1 MRSKI
6 VLSGEESGELE
17 RRINASTVA
26 VRDRQRAEIVVLS
39 AAGISQHQIA
49 ARVGVSRVTVN
60 LWCQRFLANR
70 LAGLEDATG
79 RGRKPSVPLE
89 AVRVVLD
96 KAVTPPATLGRW
108 SCRTMA
114 LMAGVSKAT
123 VQRLWAANDI
133 KPHLTRTFKLSK
145 DKQFEKK
152 FWDVIGLY
160 LNPPEKALIL
170 CCDEKSQCQALE
182 RTQPGLPLGVGHIKT
197 KTHDYFRHGT
207 LTLFAAL
214 NYLDGKLIT
223 RIAKRHRHQEWL
235 AFLKTIEQ
243 ETPSALDLHLIAD
256 NYATHKHAE
265 VKRWLA
271 KHPRFHMHFTPT
283 SSSWLNLVERFFRDL
298 TDFITA
304 RSFASVGELSDAI
317 IAFLAER
324 NKNAK
329 RYLWHAKG
337 EDILR
342 KIAAAK
348 AKPGTLTFASAGIGS
363 TSHMAGERFRL
374 ATGIDVRHKNLAQ

>member
-1 MRSKI
+1 MVSLDMLRAEQLGEAVTRSKI
-6 VLSGEESGELE
+6 VLSGEERGELE
-17 RRINASTVA
+17 RRINATTVA

-39 AAGISQHQIA
+39 AAGMSQHQIA

-70 LAGLEDATG
+70 LAGLEDAAG

-96 KAVTPPATLGRW
+96 KVVTPPATLGRW

-114 LMAGVSKAT
+114 RRAGVSKAT

-235 AFLKTIEQ
+235 AFLKTIDH
-243 ETPSALDLHLIAD
+243 ETPSTLDIHLIAD

-304 RSFASVGELSDAI
+304 QSFASVGKLSDAI

-329 RYLWHAKG
+329 RYVWHAKG
-337 EDILR
+337 EDMLR
-342 KIAAAK
+342 KIKAARQAMVRNE
-348 AKPGTLTFASAGIGS
+348 ASAC
-363 TSHMAGERFRL
+363 
-374 ATGIDVRHKNLAQ
+374 

>member
-1 MRSKI
+1 MVSLDMLRAEQLGEAVTRSKI
-6 VLSGEESGELE
+6 VLSGEERGELE
-17 RRINASTVA
+17 RRINATTVA
-26 VRDRQRAEIVVLS
+26 VRDRQRAQIVVLS
-39 AAGISQHQIA
+39 AAGMSQHQIA

-70 LAGLEDATG
+70 LAGLEDAAG

-96 KAVTPPATLGRW
+96 KVVTPPATLGRW

-114 LMAGVSKAT
+114 RRAGVSKAT

-235 AFLKTIEQ
+235 AFLKTIDH
-243 ETPSALDLHLIAD
+243 ETPSTLDIHLIAD

-304 RSFASVGELSDAI
+304 QSFASVGKLSDAI

-329 RYLWHAKG
+329 RYVWHAKG
-337 EDILR
+337 QDILR
-342 KIAAAK
+342 KIKAARQAMVRNE
-348 AKPGTLTFASAGIGS
+348 ASAC
-363 TSHMAGERFRL
+363 
-374 ATGIDVRHKNLAQ
+374 

>member
-1 MRSKI
+1 MVSLDMLRAEQLGEAVTRSKI
-6 VLSGEESGELE
+6 VLSGEERGELE
-17 RRINASTVA
+17 RRINATTVA

-39 AAGISQHQIA
+39 AAGMSQHQIA

-70 LAGLEDATG
+70 LAGLEDAAG

-96 KAVTPPATLGRW
+96 KVVTPPATLGRW

-114 LMAGVSKAT
+114 RRAGVSKAT

-235 AFLKTIEQ
+235 AFLKTIDH
-243 ETPSALDLHLIAD
+243 ETPSTLDIHLIAD

-304 RSFASVGELSDAI
+304 QSFASVGKLSDAI

-329 RYLWHAKG
+329 RYVWHAKG
-337 EDILR
+337 EDMLR
-342 KIAAAK
+342 KIKAARQAMVHNE
-348 AKPGTLTFASAGIGS
+348 ASAC
-363 TSHMAGERFRL
+363 
-374 ATGIDVRHKNLAQ
+374 

>member
-1 MRSKI
+1 MVSLDMLRAEQLGEAVTRSKI
-6 VLSGEESGELE
+6 VLSGEERGELE
-17 RRINASTVA
+17 RRINATTVA
-26 VRDRQRAEIVVLS
+26 VRDRQRAQIVVLS
-39 AAGISQHQIA
+39 AAGMSRHQIA

-70 LAGLEDATG
+70 LAGLEDAAG

-96 KAVTPPATLGRW
+96 KVVTPPATLGRW

-114 LMAGVSKAT
+114 RRAGVSKAT

-235 AFLKTIEQ
+235 AFLKTIDH
-243 ETPSALDLHLIAD
+243 ETPSTLDIHLIAD

-283 SSSWLNLVERFFRDL
+283 SSSWLNLIERFFRDL

-304 RSFASVGELSDAI
+304 QSFASVGKLSDAI

-329 RYLWHAKG
+329 RYVWHAKG

-342 KIAAAK
+342 KIKAARQAMVRNE
-348 AKPGTLTFASAGIGS
+348 ASAC
-363 TSHMAGERFRL
+363 
-374 ATGIDVRHKNLAQ
+374 

>member
-1 MRSKI
+1 MVSLDMLRAEQLGEAVTRSKI
-6 VLSGEESGELE
+6 VLSGEERGELE
-17 RRINASTVA
+17 RRINATTVA

-39 AAGISQHQIA
+39 AAGMSQHQIA

-70 LAGLEDATG
+70 LAGLEDAAG

-96 KAVTPPATLGRW
+96 KVVTPPATLGRW

-114 LMAGVSKAT
+114 RRAGVSKAT

-235 AFLKTIEQ
+235 AFLKTIDH
-243 ETPSALDLHLIAD
+243 ETPSTLDIHLIAD

-304 RSFASVGELSDAI
+304 QSFASVGKLSDAI

-329 RYLWHAKG
+329 RYVWHAKG
-337 EDILR
+337 EDMLR
-342 KIAAAK
+342 KIKAARQAMVRNE
-348 AKPGTLTFASAGIGS
+348 AS
-363 TSHMAGERFRL
+363 
-374 ATGIDVRHKNLAQ
+374 VC

>member
-1 MRSKI
+1 MVSLDMLRAEQLGEAVTRSKI
-6 VLSGEESGELE
+6 VLSGEERGELE
-17 RRINASTVA
+17 RRINATTVA

-39 AAGISQHQIA
+39 AAGMSQHQIA

-70 LAGLEDATG
+70 LAGLEDAAG

-96 KAVTPPATLGRW
+96 KVVTPPATLGRW

-114 LMAGVSKAT
+114 RRAGVSKAT

-235 AFLKTIEQ
+235 AFLKTIDH
-243 ETPSALDLHLIAD
+243 ETPSTLDIHLIAD

-304 RSFASVGELSDAI
+304 QSFASVGKLSDAI

-329 RYLWHAKG
+329 RYVWHAKG

-342 KIAAAK
+342 KIKAARQAMVRNE
-348 AKPGTLTFASAGIGS
+348 ASAC
-363 TSHMAGERFRL
+363 
-374 ATGIDVRHKNLAQ
+374 